1 MTDENEKYMRLALL
15 EAQKALERDEVP
27 IGAVVV
33 CNGKVI
39 GRGHNQTELLNDV
52 TAHAEVLAITAASNY
67 LGSKYLKDCS
77 IYISLEPCVMCAGAL
92 AWTQIS
98 NVVFG
103 AYDTKR
109 GFTKFSKEIL
119 HPKTKLVGGVLAD
132 KCGQILKEF
141 FQKKRNV

>member
-15 EAQKALERDEVP
+15 EAQKALESDEVP